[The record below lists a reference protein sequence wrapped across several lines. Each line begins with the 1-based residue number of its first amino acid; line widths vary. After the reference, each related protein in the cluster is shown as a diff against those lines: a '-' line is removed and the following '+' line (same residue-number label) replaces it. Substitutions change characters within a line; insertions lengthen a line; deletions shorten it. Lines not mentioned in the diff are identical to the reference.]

1 MSINTDKLSE
11 VKEYVES
18 YPHSSVEDVANH
30 VRIST
35 GSAHTIL
42 KANLELR
49 KVQVRWVPYC
59 LTFPQKAARLQMAK
73 TNLAT
78 YELSDPKR
86 LLEIVTGDETWKQ
99 FKPPIRK
106 QDGKVWLKKGEVT
119 PAVCVSDFRAP
130 KVLYCIFFDGLG
142 PVAQILVPKGHTL
155 TGQFYADVVL
165 A

>member
-106 QDGKVWLKKGEVT
+106 QDGKVWLKTLRGNL
-119 PAVCVSDFRAP
+119 SSNFRAP
-130 KVLYCIFFDGLG
+130 NR
-142 PVAQILVPKGHTL
+142 
-155 TGQFYADVVL
+155 VL
-165 A
+165 APSSVPNSRSWLAQKS